1 MHPGAATI
9 DVADRSR
16 RELATLAAMREGAGI
31 IIGGRLPTDLGGH
44 RVGEPDV
51 LLRTPGS
58 PSYRSIDIKAHL
70 TQEASLGG
78 VEATCSALGSP
89 GPETAEARPGRWAR
103 KRRAD
108 LLQLAHYQRMLEA
121 AGFAAPGLRLGG
133 IIGVE
138 EEVVWYDLDLAM
150 WLKPSSTGKQKRRTT
165 MEVYDFEFDF
175 RLDIVAV
182 AIEHKA
188 DETVPLL
195 VVPVRTAE
203 CETCLW
209 WSCCGPALQAGAGDV
224 SLLPNTGWRAFRVH
238 RGHGV
243 GDQRQLADLDHRTAT
258 LVADG
263 VDLRPL
269 LAAIDQLPD
278 KTPVVDVIGSRKT
291 AQLTRLRDAGVM
303 TVGDARVLC
312 PKTASYSDEPLAGL
326 ADQVD
331 AARAALGPGPVYRRR
346 GTGAVTVPRG
356 DIEVDI
362 DMENAEDGVYL
373 WGALV
378 NDRSGRG
385 LVPTGYRAFATW
397 EQLDPAV
404 EAELFEEFWSW
415 LGELRSLAA
424 TNGLGLRAY
433 CYNAAAEDTQM
444 RRIAGMLGLADEV
457 EAFIGSDEWVDLL
470 RVFEGQLLTG
480 SSVGLKRVALLAGF
494 AWEVEDPGGDVSM
507 LHYEA
512 AVEGSDRTAAEVARQ
527 WLLTYNRNDVEAT
540 AALRG
545 WLDGAASACPPIESL
560 GS

>member
-1 MHPGAATI
+1 
-9 DVADRSR
+9 
-16 RELATLAAMREGAGI
+16 
-31 IIGGRLPTDLGGH
+31 
-44 RVGEPDV
+44 VGEPDV
-51 LLRTPGS
+51 LVRDQSS
-58 PSYRSIDIKAHL
+58 PSYRAIDIKAHL
-70 TQEASLGG
+70 THDQALAG

-89 GPETAEARPGRWAR
+89 GPETAEGRPGRWAR

-121 AGFAAPGLRLGG
+121 AGFAAQGPRLGG
-133 IIGVE
+133 VIGVE
-138 EEVVWYDLDLAM
+138 EEVVWYDLEAPV
-150 WLKPSSTGKQKRRTT
+150 WLTPSSTGKQKRRTT

-182 AIEHKA
+182 AFEHKA
-188 DETVPLL
+188 DKTVPLL

-203 CETCLW
+203 CETCPW
-209 WSCCGPALQAGAGDV
+209 WSCCGPALQAGAGHV

-238 RGHGV
+238 RDHHV
-243 GDQRQLADLDHRTAT
+243 ADRRQLADLDHRTAT

-269 LAAIDQLPD
+269 MVAIDQLPD
-278 KTPVVDVIGSRKT
+278 KTPIVDVIGSRKT
-291 AQLTRLRDAGVM
+291 AQLARLRDAGVM
-303 TVGDARVLC
+303 TVGDARALC

-385 LVPTGYRAFATW
+385 LVPTGYRAFSTW

-480 SSVGLKRVALLAGF
+480 SSVGLKHVAPLAGF

-507 LHYEA
+507 LYYEA
-512 AVEGSDRTAAEVARQ
+512 AVDGSDRTAAEVARQ
-527 WLLTYNRNDVEAT
+527 WLVTYNRNDVEAT